1 MLAALAFFA
10 AEQNR
15 HCVTWFPSHAGNN
28 FSPHLPSWNMNLPN
42 SRSAG
47 VPSHALVM
55 PICSTRALCLRISS
69 TYDFHSKSSTE
80 SPSHPMTPCF
90 LQTDCGHVAQVG
102 VFTCAINVLQ
112 KRHVLGFPL
121 VGSPEHPAVSPFI
134 HAGSGYAKIPFA
146 ISASAGS
153 QFSSCFFFFDDEPFF
168 LLCDALLLCL
178 SLSSANGTSMT
189 CALVCECDLWPK
201 PDEDFFFPKAAKML
215 SPSVLTDPYPWLK
228 LTRIKEDKMANMTN
242 PLVAMR
248 DWWRNE
254 FTKPRVDFFLFPS
267 VMSFAAW

>member
-1 MLAALAFFA
+1 
-10 AEQNR
+10 
-15 HCVTWFPSHAGNN
+15 
-28 FSPHLPSWNMNLPN
+28 
-42 SRSAG
+42 
-47 VPSHALVM
+47 
-55 PICSTRALCLRISS
+55 
-69 TYDFHSKSSTE
+69 
-80 SPSHPMTPCF
+80 MTPCF

-134 HAGSGYAKIPFA
+134 HAGSGYAKIPLA

-168 LLCDALLLCL
+168 LLCDAFLLCL

-201 PDEDFFFPKAAKML
+201 APEDFFFPKAAKML
-215 SPSVLTDPYPWLK
+215 SPSVLTELKPWLK

-248 DWWRNE
+248 PWWRNE
-254 FTKPRVDFFLFPS
+254 FTKPRVDFLLLS
-267 VMSFAAW
+267 VKLLSFAAW